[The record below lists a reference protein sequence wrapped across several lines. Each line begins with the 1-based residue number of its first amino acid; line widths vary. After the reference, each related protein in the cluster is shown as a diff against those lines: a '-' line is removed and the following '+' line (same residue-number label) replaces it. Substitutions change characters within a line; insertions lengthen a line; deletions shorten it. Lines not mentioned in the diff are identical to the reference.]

1 MIAKILGLSSIGFCF
16 LSGAQAYAIDSFGY
30 GDLSSLDQS
39 SVGAL
44 IQTVVVGGAH
54 RSFSP
59 VSPVVTAGGFEVGLD
74 YTVFSTSQDFALG
87 MRRAGVSSSIPD
99 NIAMTHLLV
108 RKSFPGN
115 FGAALS
121 LGGMGSNHS
130 FGLEA
135 EYRWTGDSIDG
146 LLLAS
151 RVSYTSMS
159 YFFVDASL
167 LKTES
172 LLSHKI
178 IGIFEVYAGV
188 AVGAGSGELQV
199 PKASLPTGI
208 DPTSKEFMVT
218 YEGGFTLQV
227 GRGKFGFLY
236 ETGWDNVRAFGTQ
249 LSYAF

>member
-99 NIAMTHLLV
+99 NIAMTHLL
-108 RKSFPGN
+108 
-115 FGAALS
+115 
-121 LGGMGSNHS
+121 
-130 FGLEA
+130 
-135 EYRWTGDSIDG
+135 
-146 LLLAS
+146 
-151 RVSYTSMS
+151 
-159 YFFVDASL
+159 
-167 LKTES
+167 
-172 LLSHKI
+172 SHKI